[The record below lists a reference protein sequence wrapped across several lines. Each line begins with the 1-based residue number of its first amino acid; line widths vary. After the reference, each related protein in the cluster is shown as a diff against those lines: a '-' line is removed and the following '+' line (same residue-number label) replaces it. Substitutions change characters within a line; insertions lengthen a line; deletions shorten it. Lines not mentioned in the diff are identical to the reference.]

1 MAEEAIKQKEMDL
14 GPFTADER
22 AYFDSKGEKDIPA
35 PMPTPAAGEV
45 PMRAPAPATA
55 SEPVPASE
63 PKAPEPQGTVPQ
75 AALHEERKRRQEA
88 EERARQIEILNA
100 RMEERFRAFRDA
112 MTPRQQPQQAPDPD
126 RDIFGT
132 VKHMQAEQRQ
142 TRAEIENYK
151 RQIQYEDQMRAL
163 RQWGSDAEAAYVR
176 QNPDY
181 YTALNHL
188 RQARARELQV
198 WGMQP
203 SAIGQQL
210 QHEENQLLAR
220 AAAER
225 RNPAEMAHALAR
237 QRGYVAGAPPQRPAA
252 SGSTPANPQPY
263 VDLNRIEAG
272 QKQAASLSNVGGGTG
287 RDTGDIEINDVLK
300 MSDKE
305 FETYI
310 NKHPA
315 HFRRLKGA
323 AH

>member
-1 MAEEAIKQKEMDL
+1 MMVEEAIKQKEMDL

-22 AYFDSKGEKDIPA
+22 AYFDSKGEKDIPVST
-35 PMPTPAAGEV
+35 PVTPAQ
-45 PMRAPAPATA
+45 APAAPAAA
-55 SEPVPASE
+55 SEPVPPSE

-88 EERARQIEILNA
+88 EERARQIELLNA

-112 MTPRQQPQQAPDPD
+112 LTPRQQPQQQAPDPD
-126 RDIFGT
+126 RDIFGA
-132 VKHMQAEQRQ
+132 VKHDRAELWRQRQ
-142 TRAEIENYK
+142 EIENYK
-151 RQIQYEDQMRAL
+151 RQIQAEDQMRAL
-163 RQWGSDAEAAYVR
+163 KQWGSDAEASYVR
-176 QNPDY
+176 ANPDY
-181 YTALNHL
+181 YQALNHL

-225 RNPAEMAHALAR
+225 RNPAEMAHALAK
-237 QRGYVAGAPPQRPAA
+237 QRGYVTGAPPQRPAA
-252 SGSTPANPQPY
+252 SGSTPSNPQPY

-287 RDTGDIEINDVLK
+287 RDTGDIEIDEVLK
-300 MSDKE
+300 MNDKQ
-305 FETYI
+305 FENYI
-310 NKHPA
+310 TKHPA